1 MTRAANEECVR
12 AHLAAENRHDMDA
25 TLATLHPECVF
36 VDEPLGLRFEGRD
49 GARDYYTL
57 WWSAFANTIDHGELY
72 WPNDDLLIG
81 DAVFAGTHVGPFV
94 GIEATGAPMRLP
106 FVVFVEFR
114 DGKLASE
121 RFVYDLNGLLRGLG
135 RPAFRP
141 ESVRFATSTTTT
153 R

>member
-1 MTRAANEECVR
+1 MTRATNEECVR
-12 AHLAAENRHDMDA
+12 AHIAAENRHDMDA
-25 TLATLHPECVF
+25 TLATLDRQCVF
-36 VDEPLGLRFEGRD
+36 VDEPLGLRFDGRD
-49 GARDYYTL
+49 GARDYYAM
-57 WWSAFANTIDHGELY
+57 WWSAFGNTIDRGEMY
-72 WPNDDLLIG
+72 WPSDDLLIA
-81 DAVFAGTHVGPFV
+81 DAVFVGSHVGPFV

-121 RFVYDLNGLLRGLG
+121 RFVYDLNGLLHRLG

-141 ESVRFATSTTTT
+141 ESVPFAASTTT